1 MSLVFPFFF
10 FSQINY
16 LDLHD
21 RYPLI
26 LKGSNGEIDVVSI
39 EDVRKGGYIFFF
51 RLSNYFWSITASS
64 SIVKETF
71 SIDSYLWTKGGKR
84 KERYPRKRRSRE
96 RERERS
102 VDRALSRSE
111 TSSVLRQVLKI
122 DHILDEFEQPLSP
135 PSNAVSLSLRRG
147 TRNER
152 LFDIQVSPWYAGMAS
167 NRIQG
172 YTRLRLPFHDEWR
185 LGRFNLHLH
194 TRDIDIPWRL
204 IPLRSNKIITRD
216 WKWTSW
222 KNNYLFIR
230 VEKIFRMI
238 LHANQDVNTFAEH
251 PGEPISFHLSHFN
264 VNFN

>member
-71 SIDSYLWTKGGKR
+71 SIDSYLWIKGGKR

-96 RERERS
+96 REREKRGSRAKSIGNELRATSGAKNRPHSWRVRATSLPSFQRCISFPPSRGRGTSDFSISRYLPGMREWRATVYRDIRVCGYRFTMNDAS
-102 VDRALSRSE
+102 VDSICTYIHE
-111 TSSVLRQVLKI
+111 
-122 DHILDEFEQPLSP
+122 ILIY
-135 PSNAVSLSLRRG
+135 RG
-147 TRNER
+147 
-152 LFDIQVSPWYAGMAS
+152 G
-167 NRIQG
+167 
-172 YTRLRLPFHDEWR
+172 
-185 LGRFNLHLH
+185 
-194 TRDIDIPWRL
+194 
-204 IPLRSNKIITRD
+204 
-216 WKWTSW
+216 
-222 KNNYLFIR
+222 
-230 VEKIFRMI
+230 
-238 LHANQDVNTFAEH
+238 
-251 PGEPISFHLSHFN
+251 
-264 VNFN
+264 